1 LNFDALFSPK
11 GRSELIVENFIRLY
25 AHDFSQMAGRAEMGQ
40 DVDDALARRLRDADN
55 HAQVMDQRKGKG
67 HLTALVARI
76 REEASV
82 FNGRVMRSGA
92 DPVEAAAR
100 RKAFLS
106 DVADTLENLRAARKA
121 EAQQARA

>member
-1 LNFDALFSPK
+1 M
-11 GRSELIVENFIRLY
+11 IVENFIRLY

-40 DVDDALARRLRDADN
+40 DVDDALARRLRDADT

-82 FNGRVMRSGA
+82 FNGRVMRNGA
-92 DPVEAAAR
+92 DPAEAAAR
-100 RKAFLS
+100 RQAFLS
-106 DVADTLENLRAARKA
+106 EVADTLEKLRAARTS
-121 EAQQARA
+121 EGQQALA

>member
-1 LNFDALFSPK
+1 M
-11 GRSELIVENFIRLY
+11 IVENFIRLY

-40 DVDDALARRLRDADN
+40 DVDDALARRLRDADT

-82 FNGRVMRSGA
+82 FNGRVIRSGA

-121 EAQQARA
+121 EAQQAHA

>member
-1 LNFDALFSPK
+1 LTLFFSPK

-40 DVDDALARRLRDADN
+40 DVDEALARRLRDADT

-82 FNGRVMRSGA
+82 FNGRVMRNGA
-92 DPVEAAAR
+92 DPAEAAAR
-100 RKAFLS
+100 RQAFLS
-106 DVADTLENLRAARKA
+106 EVADTLEKLRAARTS
-121 EAQQARA
+121 EGQQALA